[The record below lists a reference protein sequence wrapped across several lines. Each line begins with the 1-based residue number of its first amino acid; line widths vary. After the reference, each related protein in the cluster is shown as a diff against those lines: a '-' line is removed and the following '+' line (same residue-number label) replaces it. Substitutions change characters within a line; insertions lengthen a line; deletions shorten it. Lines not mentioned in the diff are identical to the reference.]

1 MDIFTLGLWVIAI
14 VLLIIS
20 LIKDKNKTFG
30 SLKKAKSMMGGMAGS
45 IFGILLLIGL
55 ILAFIPPSYIESVLG
70 SANEVMG
77 TFIGAIIGA
86 ITLIPA
92 FVAFPL
98 AGSFVDAGASLV
110 TAAAFVTTLTM
121 VGFVTFPL
129 EKEQF
134 GAKFAFWRNA
144 LSFVFAIII
153 ALGMGLVL

>member
-1 MDIFTLGLWVIAI
+1 MDIFTLSLWIISA
-14 VLLIIS
+14 LLFIIS
-20 LIKDKNKTFG
+20 LMKDKSRTFD
-30 SLKKAKSMMGGMAGS
+30 SLKKAKKMMSGMAGS

-55 ILAFIPPSYIESVLG
+55 ILAFIPPVYIESVLG
-70 SANEVMG
+70 SANVYLG
-77 TFIGAIIGA
+77 TFLGAIIGA

-110 TAAAFVTTLTM
+110 TAAAFITTLTM

-134 GAKFAFWRNA
+134 GIKFAFWRNT
-144 LSFVFAIII
+144 LSFMLAIIV
-153 ALGMGLVL
+153 ALGMGFIL